1 MRDCTILL
9 MSCTFLGQ
17 LVRMLFFSSS
27 SSCKRVNT
35 VRLGVWRSWSES
47 KFSFIFL
54 SVEKT
59 SQQLE
64 EKYHNHCSVFGIWAM
79 TFFSSKWCLACL
91 RYNNNVNFFFYTS
104 RYFTGK
110 YFLHGDISSYQH
122 DEIMYIN
129 VVHTCETRAGT
140 TLTDCFLWML
150 GWITGRKL
158 STTW

>member
-1 MRDCTILL
+1 
-9 MSCTFLGQ
+9 
-17 LVRMLFFSSS
+17 MLFWDSYGITTTFNSCKTFQSSLTVARLYNFANELHIFGPTCENVFFFSS

-59 SQQLE
+59 SQQLG

-91 RYNNNVNFFFYTS
+91 RYNNNVNFFYTS

-110 YFLHGDISSYQH
+110 FFY
-122 DEIMYIN
+122 MYIFHPIN
-129 VVHTCETRAGT
+129 TMRSC
-140 TLTDCFLWML
+140 TLM
-150 GWITGRKL
+150 
-158 STTW
+158 

>member
-17 LVRMLFFSSS
+17 LVRMFFFSS

-54 SVEKT
+54 SMEKT
-59 SQQLE
+59 SQQLG

-79 TFFSSKWCLACL
+79 TFFSSKWCLAY
-91 RYNNNVNFFFYTS
+91 RYNNNVISFFARVDTSLANFFYM
-104 RYFTGK
+104 YL
-110 YFLHGDISSYQH
+110 YISSYQH
-122 DEIMYIN
+122 DYHVHIN
-129 VVHTCETRAGT
+129 VVQYIHV
-140 TLTDCFLWML
+140 
-150 GWITGRKL
+150 KL
-158 STTW
+158 VQEQH